1 VAYYSEQTDPF
12 PTEVNM
18 KKLLL
23 VLMLLGIGFLAWRY
37 FSNEPV

>member
-1 VAYYSEQTDPF
+1 M
-12 PTEVNM
+12 EVDM